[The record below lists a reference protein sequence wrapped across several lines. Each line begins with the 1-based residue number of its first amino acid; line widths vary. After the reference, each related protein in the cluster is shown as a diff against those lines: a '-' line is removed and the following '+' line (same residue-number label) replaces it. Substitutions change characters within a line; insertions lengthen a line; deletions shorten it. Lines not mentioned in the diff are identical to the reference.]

1 MATDPDSLTTY
12 AAEDMVAAWIDDV
25 DAGDGTVW
33 ARLVAGGSAHHV
45 TFSPEPE
52 PRFSRPG
59 EVQPFVDAVLARLQ
73 NQARQFGSPYRGRE
87 AKPVVVQA
95 HSGFAKASYRDGFL
109 YLPQRE
115 RGGAWALRGLVVV
128 HELAHHLNTGDGAI
142 IDQHGDGFRTTMLQL
157 LEDLGWVEIAAM
169 LRAALREVGVG
180 RRDDDGGMLAK
191 IGKLMRH
198 AEGAS
203 TEAERDA
210 FFAKAQEL
218 ATANSVELAL
228 ARASLASGESA
239 PEPTFEI
246 VQLAHRGQQS
256 AVRFV
261 ALMLAVARTNDLR
274 CSIRSDNTST
284 TLYGF
289 ATDIEVAKSLY
300 ASLVIQMVSDADAY
314 LRSGAHRPV
323 HGRTA
328 RASFYA
334 GWTQRIGERLAEAR
348 SATQLR
354 LGAVT
359 RTVDESTGT
368 VSETRLPA
376 LIAKDVEIDDYAG
389 HMMRQHGV
397 RGSWRGGTPV
407 GDLRSVLRGGR
418 AADRAR
424 LRDSKEISA

>member
-12 AAEDMVAAWIDDV
+12 AAEDMVAAWIDEV
-25 DAGDGTVW
+25 DADDGTVR
-33 ARLVAGGSAHHV
+33 ARLTAGGPAHHV
-45 TFSPEPE
+45 TFSPEAE
-52 PRFSRPG
+52 PRFTRPE

-73 NQARQFGSPYRGRE
+73 AQAKQFGSRYGGRE
-87 AKPVVVQA
+87 SRHVRVSPMHGFTRATYSNGWISIPV
-95 HSGFAKASYRDGFL
+95 
-109 YLPQRE
+109 RE

-128 HELAHHLNTGDGAI
+128 HELAHHLNIGDGAI

-157 LEDLGWVEIAAM
+157 LEDIGWVEIAAM
-169 LRAALREVGVG
+169 LQAALREVGVG
-180 RRDDDGGMLAK
+180 RRDDGGMLAK

-210 FFAKAQEL
+210 FVAKAQEL
-218 ATANSVELAL
+218 ATAHSIELAV
-228 ARASLASGESA
+228 ARASLTSGESV
-239 PEPTFEI
+239 PEPTFET

-256 AVRFV
+256 AVRYV
-261 ALMLAVARTNDLR
+261 ALMIAVTRTNDLR
-274 CSIRSDNTST
+274 CSIRSDNTSV

-300 ASLVIQMVSDADAY
+300 ASLVIQMVSDGDAY

-334 GWTQRIGERLAEAR
+334 GWTDRIGERLAEAR
-348 SATQLR
+348 SATRLR

-359 RTVDESTGT
+359 RTVDETTGE
-368 VSETRLPA
+368 VSEAKVPA
-376 LIAKDVEIDDYAG
+376 LVAKDVEVDDYAG
-389 HMMRQHGV
+389 YMMRQHGV
-397 RGSWRGGTPV
+397 RGSWRGGAPV
-407 GDLRSVLRGGR
+407 GDVRSVLRGGR

-424 LRDSKEISA
+424 LGRSKELST